1 MMPHSK
7 SRPEAEPSTIAAAC
21 GVSVA
26 ECSKRAAWEV
36 CEQLQSGWEAGS
48 DCDLLLYFASGPHRE
63 HFSEIATLLRDE
75 FRPGCSLGILAE
87 AVVGGGQELDGR
99 AGVSALA
106 LRLPNADLWPFTY
119 DDLPRLD
126 GTRAEEKLAHAVGLQ
141 PNTRAILLLADPF
154 STPVSMLLPALS
166 RLVVNAEGIDALPVL
181 GGMASAASKPGDNRL
196 ILNDRM
202 YLNGAI
208 GVTLSGDFDVSCLV
222 SQGCKPIGKP
232 VVVTRGKRTLVQELG
247 GRPALEVVGE
257 MVAELG
263 ERERQLA
270 QQGLLLGR
278 VIDEYKPYFGRG
290 DFLVRAIIGA
300 EPEAGL
306 FAVQEPVR
314 VGQTVQLHVRD
325 AVTADEDLQLLLDG
339 QEMQGEPRAALMF
352 TCNGRGQ
359 RMFEAPHH
367 DAAAVRQA
375 FPEVPLA
382 GFFAAGEIGPIAS
395 ESFLHG
401 HTAVAAFFRERG

>member
-1 MMPHSK
+1 MTSRSQP
-7 SRPEAEPSTIAAAC
+7 RPEAESSTIAAAC

-36 CEQLQSGWEAGS
+36 CEQLQASWEASS
-48 DCDLLLYFASGPHRE
+48 DCDLLLYFASASHRE
-63 HFSEIATLLRDE
+63 HLSEIATLLRDE
-75 FRPGCSLGILAE
+75 FRPGCSLGVLAE
-87 AVVGGGQELDGR
+87 SVVGGGQELDGR
-99 AGVSALA
+99 PGVSALA
-106 LRLPNADLWPFTY
+106 LRLPGAEIHPFTY
-119 DDLPRLD
+119 DDLPRLE
-126 GTRAEEKLAHAVGLQ
+126 GARADEKLAHAVGLQ

-154 STPVSMLLPALS
+154 STPVSLLLPALS
-166 RLVVNAEGIDALPVL
+166 RLVEDAEGIESLPVL
-181 GGMASAASKPGDNRL
+181 GGMASAAAKPGDNRL

-208 GVTLSGDFDVSCLV
+208 GVSLSGDFDISCMV

-232 VVVTRGKRTLVQELG
+232 VVVTKGKRTLIQELG
-247 GRPALEVVGE
+247 GKPALEVVGE
-257 MVAELG
+257 IVAELD
-263 ERERQLA
+263 ERERELA

-306 FAVQEPVR
+306 LAVQEPVK

-325 AVTADEDLQLLLDG
+325 AVTAEEDLRLLLDG
-339 QEMQGEPRAALMF
+339 QEMLGRPRAALMF

-359 RMFEAPHH
+359 RMFETPHH
-367 DAAAVRQA
+367 DTAAVRDTFA
-375 FPEVPLA
+375 NLPLA
-382 GFFAAGEIGPIAS
+382 GFFAGGEIGPVAS
-395 ESFLHG
+395 QSFLHG
-401 HTAVAAFFRERG
+401 HTAVVAFFRDRS